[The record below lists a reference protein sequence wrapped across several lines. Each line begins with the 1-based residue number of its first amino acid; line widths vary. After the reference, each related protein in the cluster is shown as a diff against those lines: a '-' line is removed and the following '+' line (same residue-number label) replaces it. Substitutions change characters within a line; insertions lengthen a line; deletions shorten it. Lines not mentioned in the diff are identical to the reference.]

1 MRKKGRLK
9 TDLAT
14 MLGNNFP
21 ILTLYMRHIC
31 VLRLTFPSGRIL
43 AILRDGL
50 FLHGMRAV
58 IEALRVVQRCVAAH
72 RARKAC
78 GNAGDRGLVV
88 LSAVAPFIYT
98 LF

>member
-1 MRKKGRLK
+1 
-9 TDLAT
+9 
-14 MLGNNFP
+14 
-21 ILTLYMRHIC
+21 
-31 VLRLTFPSGRIL
+31 
-43 AILRDGL
+43 
-50 FLHGMRAV
+50 MRAV